1 LRTADLQRLYQST
14 ASSVAR
20 WSLIAPQSLRI
31 VRATKALSLSNLRFV
46 MRAYIQRDYS
56 KVVFFELVV
65 QSLDGCRHFSV
76 SIGGSVSPPW

>member
-1 LRTADLQRLYQST
+1 
-14 ASSVAR
+14 
-20 WSLIAPQSLRI
+20 
-31 VRATKALSLSNLRFV
+31 

-76 SIGGSVSPPW
+76 DSGELQSYVEDNAATVAAEEAAAEEEEAEDDDDE

>member
-1 LRTADLQRLYQST
+1 ML
-14 ASSVAR
+14 V
-20 WSLIAPQSLRI
+20 
-31 VRATKALSLSNLRFV
+31 VRCRPGRAAAGIRKALSLSNLRFV